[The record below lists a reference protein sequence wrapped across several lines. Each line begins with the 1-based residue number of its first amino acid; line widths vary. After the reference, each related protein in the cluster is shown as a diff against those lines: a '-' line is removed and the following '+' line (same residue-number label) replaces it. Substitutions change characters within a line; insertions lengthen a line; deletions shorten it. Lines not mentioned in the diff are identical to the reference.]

1 MKRILFLLLLLQAT
15 LLASAYDIKVDGLC
29 YNFTSDS
36 TVAVTYLDLNDN
48 EEYVKGQIK
57 IPASI
62 DYEGKTYDVTS
73 IGKYAFANCTDLH
86 SVNLPSSLVTIEDY
100 AFDKCSGLVSMWIP
114 EGVKEV
120 GAAFRD
126 CKLLLLVI
134 PSTVTTIDSQFI
146 TNIQGLD
153 LLACRATTPPVF
165 SNDTIGDKQVASKC
179 RLRVP
184 EESIE
189 AYQKAIGWKEFKDF
203 DELPAAY
210 LINPNSANKPPFKLA
225 DGYDD
230 FKQRMMDYYG
240 LKLSFPKKMVD
251 ETVFSKEDLIDN
263 LFVFCD
269 FRESSGGT
277 GFLGGLF
284 LQFEEGCY
292 VIMDG
297 MPISVKPWP
306 GQFHSIDEN
315 TAKLHEPYFDVFLL
329 NNCGL
334 PWFHIDH
341 DPSVLNDKE
350 QMEKIEDARSKYIL
364 CRENNKLQKQT
375 NSDRVYI
382 VRFPY
387 IDKISCSRTEG
398 IHSKNET
405 LNNVWN
411 ECSLCYGVEFYRAD
425 RYVPFNMLVFIDS
438 KRGKNIEQYVEQ
450 LSRYIYFEPNFKLQ

>member
-1 MKRILFLLLLLQAT
+1 
-15 LLASAYDIKVDGLC
+15 
-29 YNFTSDS
+29 
-36 TVAVTYLDLNDN
+36 
-48 EEYVKGQIK
+48 
-57 IPASI
+57 
-62 DYEGKTYDVTS
+62 
-73 IGKYAFANCTDLH
+73 
-86 SVNLPSSLVTIEDY
+86 
-100 AFDKCSGLVSMWIP
+100 MWIP

-153 LLACRATTPPVF
+153 LLACRAMTPPVF

-225 DGYDD
+225 IGYDD
-230 FKQRMMDYYG
+230 YKQKMMDYYG
-240 LKLSFPKKMVD
+240 LKLSFPKEMVD

-284 LQFEEGCY
+284 LRFEEGCY

>member
-1 MKRILFLLLLLQAT
+1 MKRILFLLLLLQVT
-15 LLASAYDIKVDGLC
+15 LLASAYDIKVDGIC
-29 YNFTSDS
+29 YNITSES
-36 TVAVTYLDLNDN
+36 SVAVTYLDLNDN

-134 PSTVTTIDSQFI
+134 PSTITTIDSQFI

-179 RLRVP
+179 KLRVP

-251 ETVFSKEDLIDN
+251 ETVFPKEDFRGN
-263 LFVFCD
+263 FFVFCT
-269 FRESSGGT
+269 SGGPA
-277 GFLGGLF
+277 FLGGLF
-284 LQFEEGCY
+284 IQLEEGCY

-297 MPISVKPWP
+297 LSIHEKPRP
-306 GQFHSIDEN
+306 GSFHSIDEN
-315 TAKLHEPYFDVFLL
+315 TVKHYKPKFDMILL

-334 PWFHIDH
+334 PWLNIDH
-341 DPSVLNDKE
+341 EPSVLNDQEMMK
-350 QMEKIEDARSKYIL
+350 KIEDACSKYIL
-364 CRENNKLQKQT
+364 YTEHSKLQKQT
-375 NSDRVYI
+375 NSDRVCI
-382 VRFPY
+382 VRLPY
-387 IDKISCSRTEG
+387 IDKISCGRTEG
-398 IHSKNET
+398 KHSKNET

-425 RYVPFNMLVFIDS
+425 RYTPCSMLFFIDS
-438 KRGKNIEQYVEQ
+438 KRGKSIERYVEQ
-450 LSRYIYFEPNFKLQ
+450 LSRYIYFEPKFKF

>member
-1 MKRILFLLLLLQAT
+1 MKRILFLLLLLQVT

-29 YNFTSDS
+29 YNFTSES
-36 TVAVTYLDLNDN
+36 SVAVTYLDLNDN

-73 IGKYAFANCTDLH
+73 IGKYAFANCTYLH

-100 AFDKCSGLVSMWIP
+100 AFDKCSGLVTMWIP

-126 CKLLLLVI
+126 CKLLVLVI

-146 TNIQGLD
+146 TNIQRLD

-165 SNDTIGDKQVASKC
+165 SNDTIGDKQVVSKC

-251 ETVFSKEDLIDN
+251 ETVFPKEDFMGN
-263 LFVFCD
+263 MFVFCD
-269 FRESSGGT
+269 FRETSGGPA
-277 GFLGGLF
+277 FLGGLF
-284 LQFEEGCY
+284 IQLEEGCY

-297 MPISVKPWP
+297 RSIREKPRP
-306 GQFHSIDEN
+306 GSFHSIDEN
-315 TAKLHEPYFDVFLL
+315 TVKHYKPEFDTILL

-341 DPSVLNDKE
+341 SPEILNDEEMMK
-350 QMEKIEDARSKYIL
+350 KIEDARNRYVRTFTNGELVLHSK
-364 CRENNKLQKQT
+364 
-375 NSDRVYI
+375 SDCAYI
-382 VRFPY
+382 VQIPNL
-387 IDKISCSRTEG
+387 DKIYCGTDFLLRDSTTIASG
-398 IHSKNET
+398 KHSNIET
-405 LNNVWN
+405 LNKEVWG
-411 ECSLCYGVEFYRAD
+411 LFY
-425 RYVPFNMLVFIDS
+425 
-438 KRGKNIEQYVEQ
+438 QQ
-450 LSRYIYFEPNFKLQ
+450 L

>member
-1 MKRILFLLLLLQAT
+1 MKRILFLLFLLQTT
-15 LLASAYDIKVDGLC
+15 LIVSAYDIKVDGIC
-29 YNFTSDS
+29 YNITSES
-36 TVAVTYLDLNDN
+36 SVAVTYLDLNDN
-48 EEYVKGQIK
+48 EEYVKGQIE

-62 DYEGKTYDVTS
+62 DYEGKTYAVTS
-73 IGKYAFANCTDLH
+73 IGKYAFANCTSL
-86 SVNLPSSLVTIEDY
+86 SSINLPSSLVTIEDY
-100 AFDKCSGLVSMWIP
+100 AFDKCSSLVMMWIP

-126 CKLLLLVI
+126 CKLLGLVI
-134 PSTVTTIDSQFI
+134 PSTVTTINSQFI
-146 TNIQGLD
+146 TNCQGLN

-165 SNDTIGDKQVASKC
+165 SNNSIGDKQVASKC

-210 LINPNSANKPPFKLA
+210 RIKPNSANKPPFKLA
-225 DGYDD
+225 IGYDD
-230 FKQRMMDYYG
+230 YKQKMMDYYG
-240 LKLSFPKKMVD
+240 LKLSFPKEMVD

-341 DPSVLNDKE
+341 EPSVLNNQELMK
-350 QMEKIEDARSKYIL
+350 KIEDARSKYIL

>member
-1 MKRILFLLLLLQAT
+1 MKRILFLLSLLQVT
-15 LLASAYDIKVDGLC
+15 LLASAYDIKVDGIC
-29 YNFTSDS
+29 YNITSES
-36 TVAVTYLDLNDN
+36 SVAVTYLDLNDN
-48 EEYVKGQIK
+48 EEYVKGQIE

-86 SVNLPSSLVTIEDY
+86 SVDLPSSLVTIEDY

-134 PSTVTTIDSQFI
+134 PSTITTIDSQFI

-251 ETVFSKEDLIDN
+251 ETVFPKEDLLGN
-263 LFVFCD
+263 MFVFCT
-269 FRESSGGT
+269 SGGPA
-277 GFLGGLF
+277 FLGGLF
-284 LQFEEGCY
+284 IQLEEGCY

-297 MPISVKPWP
+297 LSIHEKPRP
-306 GQFHSIDEN
+306 GSFHSIDEN
-315 TAKLHEPYFDVFLL
+315 TVKHYKPKFDKILL

-334 PWFHIDH
+334 PWLNIDH
-341 DPSVLNDKE
+341 EPSVLNDQEMMK
-350 QMEKIEDARSKYIL
+350 KIEDARSKYIL
-364 CRENNKLQKQT
+364 YTEHSKLQKQT
-375 NSDRVYI
+375 NSDRVCI
-382 VRFPY
+382 VRLPY
-387 IDKISCSRTEG
+387 IDKISCGRTEG
-398 IHSKNET
+398 KHSKNET

-425 RYVPFNMLVFIDS
+425 RYTTCSMLFFIDS
-438 KRGKNIEQYVEQ
+438 KRGKSIERYVEQ

>member
-1 MKRILFLLLLLQAT
+1 MKRILFLLSLLQVT
-15 LLASAYDIKVDGLC
+15 LLASAYDIKVDGIC
-29 YNFTSDS
+29 YNITSES
-36 TVAVTYLDLNDN
+36 SVAVTYLDLNDN

-86 SVNLPSSLVTIEDY
+86 SVDLPSSLVTIEDY

-134 PSTVTTIDSQFI
+134 PSTITTIDSQFI

-251 ETVFSKEDLIDN
+251 ETVFPKEDLLGN
-263 LFVFCD
+263 MFVFCT
-269 FRESSGGT
+269 SGGPA
-277 GFLGGLF
+277 FLGGLF
-284 LQFEEGCY
+284 IQLEEGCY

-297 MPISVKPWP
+297 LSIHEKPRP
-306 GQFHSIDEN
+306 GSFHSIDEN
-315 TAKLHEPYFDVFLL
+315 TVKHYKPKFDKILL

-334 PWFHIDH
+334 PWLNIDH
-341 DPSVLNDKE
+341 EPSVLNDQEMMK
-350 QMEKIEDARSKYIL
+350 KIEDARSKYIL
-364 CRENNKLQKQT
+364 YTEHSKLQKQT
-375 NSDRVYI
+375 NSDRVCI
-382 VRFPY
+382 VRLPY
-387 IDKISCSRTEG
+387 IDKISCGRTEG
-398 IHSKNET
+398 KHSKNET

-425 RYVPFNMLVFIDS
+425 RYTTCSMHLFRAEFQITIINQRKEKIS
-438 KRGKNIEQYVEQ
+438 N
-450 LSRYIYFEPNFKLQ
+450 